1 MNIGN
6 QSTEDRMMLNNPKTI
21 RSWAFFDWANSAYNL
36 VITST
41 IFPAYYTAITS
52 DKDDSTIDYVHFFG
66 IKVVNSAL
74 YSYAMA
80 FAFLVIAILSP
91 ILSSI
96 ADTRGNKK
104 IFMKIFAYLG
114 ATACSAL
121 FFFEINPETGVN
133 TLNFSVI
140 MFVLAAIGFWGSLV
154 FYNSYL
160 PEIASVDQQDKVSA
174 KGYIYGYIGSVILQ
188 IICFVF
194 VFKPE
199 WFGIVDASIPARI
212 SFLLVGIWWIGFA
225 QITFRNLPK
234 GSPNFQKTK
243 NRIMLSGFQELNK
256 VWKQVKQMKYL
267 KILLFAFFFYSM
279 GVQTVMLIATIFGEK
294 ILHLPTTKLIAT
306 ILALQIIAI
315 PGAMLIS
322 YLSTKVFGNV
332 RVLIG
337 VVITWIVCCVVAFYI
352 QSEMQFYLL
361 ACVIGLI
368 MGGTQSLSRSTYS
381 KFLPQESSEHTS
393 FFSFYD
399 VTEKVA
405 LVFGMFS
412 FGYIE
417 EITGS
422 MRNSVIALTLF
433 FVLGLVFLF
442 FLRNVQPQ
450 SLEKENLNI

>member
-1 MNIGN
+1 MNASNESPFRGLG
-6 QSTEDRMMLNNPKTI
+6 LNNKNTI

-41 IFPAYYTAITS
+41 IFPAYYTVITS
-52 DKDDSTIDYVHFFG
+52 DKDDNTIDYVYFFG
-66 IKVVNSAL
+66 YKIINSAL

-80 FAFLVIAILSP
+80 FAFLVIALLSP

-104 IFMKIFAYLG
+104 IFMKMFTYLG
-114 ATACSAL
+114 AIACSAL
-121 FFFEINPETGVN
+121 FFFEINADKGIN

-140 MFVLAAIGFWGSLV
+140 MFVIAAIGFWGSLV

-160 PEIASVDQQDKVSA
+160 PEIATVEAQDKVSA
-174 KGYIYGYIGSVILQ
+174 KGFAYGYVGSIVLQ

-199 WFGIVDASIPARI
+199 WFGIVDASIPARL

-225 QITFRNLPK
+225 QIPFKNLPK
-234 GSPNFQKTK
+234 GSPNFKTEKK
-243 NRIMLSGFQELNK
+243 NIMSSGFQELNK

-267 KILLFAFFFYSM
+267 KRFLFAFFFYSM
-279 GVQTVMLIATIFGEK
+279 GVQTVMLVATIFGEK
-294 ILHLPTTKLIAT
+294 ILHLPTEKLITT
-306 ILALQIIAI
+306 ILILQLVAI
-315 PGAMLIS
+315 PGAMLMS
-322 YLSTKVFGNV
+322 YLSSKKFGNV
-332 RVLIG
+332 NVLIG
-337 VVITWIVCCVVAFYI
+337 VVVIWIGSCIAAYFIHTEY
-352 QSEMQFYLL
+352 QFYAL
-361 ACVIGLI
+361 AAVIGLI
-368 MGGTQSLSRSTYS
+368 MGGIQSLSRSTYS
-381 KFLPQESSEHTS
+381 KFLPQSSPDHTS

-417 EITGS
+417 VLSGS
-422 MRNSVIALTLF
+422 MRNSVIALALF
-433 FVLGLVFLF
+433 FIFGLVFL
-442 FLRNVQPQ
+442 LLLKKVAPKAVVV
-450 SLEKENLNI
+450 E